1 MTIVTKRFAL
11 CIFVLMEA
19 QISQKLEDHFGF
31 SVAQISRMI
40 GYETNNFKV
49 DTPDGSFVCKLH
61 GIDELDALSAETHL
75 LLYLQEHFNYDVP
88 VPIPIDANSW
98 FVSIEIEEK
107 NYLMRVLSF
116 VEGKLYAENQAGQ
129 ELWAS
134 LGTFTA
140 SFHKVLRG
148 FRSYEIEARQIIWD
162 LSKAQLNEPKMKY
175 ITDHEKRSQVLF
187 FMNHF
192 KQEILPIIHE
202 FPSQIIQN
210 DGNDWN
216 FITEHQ
222 DVTGIIDF
230 GDTCFAPKMCDLAI
244 TLTYMLLDV
253 ESPIDA
259 GEIFLKAYTQE
270 EKLSEREVDLLYYL
284 IGLRM
289 SVSLI
294 NSAHGKVISPNNHY
308 LVVSERPAWK
318 LLKKWLSINPIE
330 VQNRFRKAA
339 GLDIKAIS
347 SSAELLKSRNEIFPQ
362 SMSLAYSPL
371 PISMSGALYQYMF
384 DSEGGRYLDFYN
396 NIPHLGH
403 QRPEVLEA
411 IRKQLF
417 SLNTNSRY
425 LHPLMNEYGSRLLSK
440 LPKHLNR
447 VFLVNDGSAASD
459 LAVRIARHYTKR
471 KAVCVIEHGYHG
483 HTSLGI
489 DISNYKHGGKGGSGT
504 PEDVHV
510 LPLPDMYRH
519 PELLEEQTKQ
529 AVELIERVQPACFI
543 SESIVGC
550 GGQVPLPQSY
560 VHAIH
565 AAVRKHGGLCISDE
579 VQTGFGRTGKNFWAF
594 ENLDLSPDMV
604 VMGKSMGN
612 GHPIAGLALSN
623 TLADSFNNG
632 MEFFSSYGANPVAC
646 AAGLAVLDILEHS
659 DLQSNS
665 AILGAYLKDQ
675 LETMAMDFDQLGEVR
690 GEGLFLGVDIVFD
703 GESKKED
710 PVAAS
715 KIKQQLKKHGI
726 LVGTDGPKDSVL
738 KIKPPLCITQEN
750 VDEFLDVLQKILRQ

>member
-1 MTIVTKRFAL
+1 
-11 CIFVLMEA
+11 MEA
-19 QISQKLEDHFGF
+19 IISQKLEAHFGL
-31 SVAQISRMI
+31 SVEQITRLI
-40 GYETNNFKV
+40 GYESNNFKI

-61 GIDELDALSAETHL
+61 RLDELDALSAETHL
-75 LLYLQEHFNYDVP
+75 LLYLQEHFTYKSP
-88 VPIPIDANSW
+88 APIPIDANSW
-98 FVSIEIEEK
+98 FISIEIEQK
-107 NYLMRVLSF
+107 KYLMRLLSF
-116 VEGKLYAENQAGQ
+116 VEGKLYAENEASQ
-129 ELWAS
+129 ELWTS

-140 SFHKVLRG
+140 SLHKVLRG
-148 FRSYEIEARQIIWD
+148 FRSYEIEARQLFWD
-162 LSKAQLNEPKMKY
+162 LSKAQLNEPKIKY
-175 ITDHEKRSQVLF
+175 IRDPEQRSQVLF

-192 KQEILPIIHE
+192 KQEILPYIHE

-216 FITEHQ
+216 LITEHQ

-230 GDTCFAPKMCDLAI
+230 GDTCFAPKIFDVAI
-244 TLTYMLLDV
+244 SLTYMLLDV
-253 ESPIDA
+253 ASPIDA
-259 GEIFLKAYTQE
+259 GEVFLKAYTQD
-270 EKLSEREVDLLYYL
+270 EKLNEREVDLLYYL
-284 IGLRM
+284 IGLRLST
-289 SVSLI
+289 SVI
-294 NSAHGKVISPNNHY
+294 NSSHGKIISPNNHY
-308 LVVSERPAWK
+308 LVVSERPAWA
-318 LLKKWLSINPIE
+318 LLEEWISINPIE

-339 GLDIKAIS
+339 GLDIQSIPS
-347 SSAELLKSRNEIFPQ
+347 TTELLEQREKIFPQ
-362 SMSLAYSPL
+362 SMSLAYSPS

-384 DSEGGRYLDFYN
+384 DNEGGRYLDFYN

-417 SLNTNSRY
+417 LLNTNSRY
-425 LHPLMNEYGSRLLSK
+425 LHPLMNEYGSRLLAK

-447 VFLVNDGSAASD
+447 LFLVNDGSAASD
-459 LAVRIARHYTKR
+459 LAVRVARHHTQR
-471 KAVCVIEHGYHG
+471 NAVCVVEHGYHG

-489 DISNYKHGGKGGSGT
+489 DISNYKHGGKGGNGA
-504 PEDVHV
+504 PQDIHV

-519 PELLEEQTKQ
+519 PELLEEQTKF
-529 AVELIERVQPACFI
+529 AVELIERVKPACFI

-550 GGQVPLPQSY
+550 GGQVPLPKSY

-594 ENLDLSPDMV
+594 ENLDLSPEMV
-604 VMGKSMGN
+604 IMGKSMGN
-612 GHPIAGLALSN
+612 GHPIAGLALSKP
-623 TLADSFNNG
+623 LAESFNNG

-646 AAGLAVLDILEHS
+646 AAGLAVLDVLLES

-690 GEGLFLGVDIVFD
+690 GEGLFLGVDIIQD
-703 GESKKED
+703 SKSKIED
-710 PVAAS
+710 PSFAS
-715 KIKQQLKKHGI
+715 KIKHQLKKHGI

>member
-1 MTIVTKRFAL
+1 
-11 CIFVLMEA
+11 
-19 QISQKLEDHFGF
+19 
-31 SVAQISRMI
+31 MI
-40 GYETNNFKV
+40 GYASSNFKV

-61 GIDELDALSAETHL
+61 GMDELDALSAETHL
-75 LLYLQEHFNYDVP
+75 LLYLQEHFNYATP
-88 VPIPIDANSW
+88 APIPIDANSW

-116 VEGKLYAENQAGQ
+116 VEGKLYAENQASQ

-134 LGTFTA
+134 FGTFTA
-140 SFHKVLRG
+140 SLHKVLRG
-148 FRSYEIEARQIIWD
+148 FRSYEIEARQIFWD
-162 LSKAQLNEPKMKY
+162 LSKAQLNEPKIKH
-175 ITDHEKRSQVLF
+175 IKDAEQRSQVLF

-192 KQEILPIIHE
+192 KHEILPYIHE

-216 FITEHQ
+216 VITDHQ

-230 GDTCFAPKMCDLAI
+230 GDTCFAPKIFDVAI
-244 TLTYMLLDV
+244 SLTYMLLDV
-253 ESPIDA
+253 ASPIDA
-259 GEIFLKAYTQE
+259 GEVFLKAYTQD
-270 EKLSEREVDLLYYL
+270 EKLNEREVDLLYYL
-284 IGLRM
+284 IGLRIST
-289 SVSLI
+289 SVI
-294 NSAHGKVISPNNHY
+294 NSMYGMILSPNNHY
-308 LVVSERPAWK
+308 LVVSQRPALA
-318 LLKKWLSINPIE
+318 LLKNWISINPIE

-339 GLDIKAIS
+339 GLDIQSIPS
-347 SSAELLKSRNEIFPQ
+347 TTELLEQREKIFPQ
-362 SMSLAYSPL
+362 SMSLVYSPL

-417 SLNTNSRY
+417 QLNTNSRY
-425 LHPLMNEYGSRLLSK
+425 LHPLMNEYGSRLLAK

-447 VFLVNDGSAASD
+447 LFLLNDGSAASD
-459 LAVRIARHYTKR
+459 LAVRVARHHTQR
-471 KAVCVIEHGYHG
+471 NAVCVVEHGYHG

-489 DISNYKHGGKGGSGT
+489 DISNYKHGGKGGNGA
-504 PEDVHV
+504 PQGIHV

-519 PELLEEQTKQ
+519 PKLLEEQTKF

-550 GGQVPLPQSY
+550 GGQVPLPKSY

-594 ENLDLSPDMV
+594 ENLELSPDMV
-604 VMGKSMGN
+604 IMGKSMGN
-612 GHPIAGLALSN
+612 GHPIAGLALSKP
-623 TLADSFNNG
+623 LSESFNNG

-646 AAGLAVLDILEHS
+646 AAGLAVLDVLSES

-690 GEGLFLGVDIVFD
+690 GEGLFLGVDIIQN
-703 GESKKED
+703 SKSKIED
-710 PVAAS
+710 PSFAS
-715 KIKQQLKKHGI
+715 KIKHQLKKHGI